1 MDKLILK
8 YLESSLT
15 KHEETILYDWIKNN
29 AENLEYFKT
38 VVRQYGIND
47 PDFMVFDSEMSF
59 KKLKSRIET
68 KQSSEKLFR
77 LRPYLKYAAVILLLL
92 GVGVILNQEFEGT
105 AEENP
110 TVVNSEKQEN
120 NAQTTLKLADGT
132 IKVIGKDKKE
142 LSYIQETS
150 KKEELAYNELIVPRG
165 EVFKIILSDST
176 IVWLNADSK
185 LRYPKFFLKNLDTR
199 KVILEGEAYFD
210 VAHNTEQPFIVETN
224 SIDVK
229 VLGTQFNVS
238 SYPNHEV
245 ISTTLVKGSVSIN
258 EKNKQENS
266 ILITPDQ
273 QASFNKNSNEL
284 SSKFVNTENY
294 TAWIQKRIVFDKM
307 PFAHILEKIERTYNV
322 NIQNNNEELNKE
334 LFTGE
339 FDVENIE
346 TIFKALSTSIN
357 FEYDITKNQIIIKK

>member
-1 MDKLILK
+1 
-8 YLESSLT
+8 
-15 KHEETILYDWIKNN
+15 
-29 AENLEYFKT
+29 
-38 VVRQYGIND
+38 
-47 PDFMVFDSEMSF
+47 
-59 KKLKSRIET
+59 
-68 KQSSEKLFR
+68 
-77 LRPYLKYAAVILLLL
+77 
-92 GVGVILNQEFEGT
+92 
-105 AEENP
+105 
-110 TVVNSEKQEN
+110 VVNSEKQEN

-199 KVILEGEAYFD
+199 KEAYFD